1 MLPYVVMNIQTHHM
15 IWCSLMYTLT
25 QIWNVHRLKKT
36 SISKLPFHLTLPCVL
51 PFTMH
56 LHASEILHVLLL
68 LHLMSYLLDWPKV
81 VRLSM
86 TKIVSLHRNRPT
98 RHHLVCYMKTTHQ
111 VSLLKM
117 KSLMNLVTEMAAI
130 LREFLKLATKTIL
143 KPCVIWFTS
152 QNAIFQFWKVLGH
165 AR

>member
-1 MLPYVVMNIQTHHM
+1 
-15 IWCSLMYTLT
+15 
-25 QIWNVHRLKKT
+25 
-36 SISKLPFHLTLPCVL
+36 
-51 PFTMH
+51 
-56 LHASEILHVLLL
+56 
-68 LHLMSYLLDWPKV
+68 
-81 VRLSM
+81 M